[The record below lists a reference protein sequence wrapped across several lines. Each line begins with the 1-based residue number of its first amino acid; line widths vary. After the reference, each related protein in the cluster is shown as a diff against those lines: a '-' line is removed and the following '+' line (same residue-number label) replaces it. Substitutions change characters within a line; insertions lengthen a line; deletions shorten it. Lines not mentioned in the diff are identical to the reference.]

1 MSFYATSRRLTANA
15 ALPEFE
21 ERRFVVAAFIALENA
36 PIDTPI
42 LGHNIGRRKI
52 QNGLFYT
59 DPHSVTD
66 A

>member
-1 MSFYATSRRLTANA
+1 MQPYLNLKSVVSSWPHLSLSK
-15 ALPEFE
+15 AL
-21 ERRFVVAAFIALENA
+21 IG
-36 PIDTPI
+36 TPI

>member
-1 MSFYATSRRLTANA
+1 MPPYLK
-15 ALPEFE
+15 LK

-59 DPHSVTD
+59 DPHSATD
-66 A
+66 P